1 MFSPIKPLLI
11 SSCPIAYR
19 FERFLPPKW
28 NVIIVVQLLSCVQNF
43 EIPWTSAPLS
53 FTTSQSLLRFNI
65 HRVSD
70 AMQPSHLLLSPSP
83 PAFQSFPASGSFAKS
98 WLFASGGQSIGAS
111 ALESVLPV
119 NIQGCFLFRLTGLI
133 SLMILNCGAREDF

>member
-1 MFSPIKPLLI
+1 M
-11 SSCPIAYR
+11 
-19 FERFLPPKW
+19 PPKW

-65 HRVSD
+65 HQVSD

-83 PAFQSFPASGSFAKS
+83 PAFSLSQHQGLLQRVGSLHQVAKV
-98 WLFASGGQSIGAS
+98 
-111 ALESVLPV
+111 LEL
-119 NIQGCFLFRLTGLI
+119 QL
-133 SLMILNCGAREDF
+133 